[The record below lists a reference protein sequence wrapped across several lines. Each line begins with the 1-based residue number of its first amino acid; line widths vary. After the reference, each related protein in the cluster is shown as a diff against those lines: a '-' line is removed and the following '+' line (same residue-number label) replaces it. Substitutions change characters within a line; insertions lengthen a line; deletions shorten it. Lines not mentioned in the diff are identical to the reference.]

1 MAERSSTQQQETTS
15 LLEAENVLLR
25 KRIEDLEA
33 RVEASVQSRRALLH
47 IMGDLAESNRR
58 LNDQRRAMVHILVD
72 YESDRKDL
80 ANQTEKLNNSRRALM
95 HIVGDAH
102 ESNKRLSESR
112 KAMIHIMGD
121 LRDMT
126 EEISQRERELRDKQ
140 DQLVQAA
147 KLATLGELTTGI
159 AHELNNPLN
168 NIGLYL
174 GNVLDRL
181 DIGQADEGKLRRDLS
196 ASLTQVHKATEII
209 SHLRTFGRSAP
220 SLREPVAINDVI
232 HRACSL
238 LQEQF
243 RLRGIDLTLDLDGS
257 EPVALGNP
265 IQLEQVVMNLL
276 TNARDAVSMSPERRV
291 VVRTMLDEVR
301 LRVAVFDTGPG
312 VPPELEQKVFDPFF
326 TTKEVGE
333 GTGLGLSIVYGIIKE
348 HGGNIFIEPG
358 DSGGKFII
366 ELPAMR
372 VEPE

>member
-1 MAERSSTQQQETTS
+1 MDERSSTQQQETTS

-25 KRIEDLEA
+25 KQIEDLEA

-47 IMGDLAESNRR
+47 IMGDLADSNRR

-257 EPVALGNP
+257 EPVTLGNP

-291 VVRTMLDEVR
+291 VVRTMVDEVR
-301 LRVAVFDTGPG
+301 LRIAVIDTGPG
-312 VPPELEQKVFDPFF
+312 VPAELEQKVFDPFF
-326 TTKEVGE
+326 TTKDVGE

>member
-1 MAERSSTQQQETTS
+1 MDEKSSTVRLESTS
-15 LLEAENVLLR
+15 LLMAENILLR
-25 KRIEDLEA
+25 KQIEDLEA

-47 IMGDLAESNRR
+47 IMDDLAKSNRR

-72 YESDRKDL
+72 YENDRKDL

-95 HIVGDAH
+95 HIVRDAH

-121 LRDMT
+121 LREMT
-126 EEISQRERELRDKQ
+126 EEISQRERELREKQ

-174 GNVLDRL
+174 GNVLDRI
-181 DIGQADEGKLRRDLS
+181 DSGQSDEVKLRKDLS
-196 ASLTQVHKATEII
+196 AALTQVHKATEII

-220 SLREPVAINDVI
+220 STREPVAINEVI

-243 RLRGIDLTLDLDGS
+243 RLRGIDLTLTLDDS
-257 EPVALGNP
+257 APVTLGNA

-276 TNARDAVSMSPERRV
+276 TNARD
-291 VVRTMLDEVR
+291 
-301 LRVAVFDTGPG
+301 
-312 VPPELEQKVFDPFF
+312 
-326 TTKEVGE
+326 
-333 GTGLGLSIVYGIIKE
+333 
-348 HGGNIFIEPG
+348 
-358 DSGGKFII
+358 
-366 ELPAMR
+366 
-372 VEPE
+372 

>member
-1 MAERSSTQQQETTS
+1 MTEPPATTQLDRTG
-15 LLEAENVLLR
+15 LLEAENVVLR
-25 KRIEDLEA
+25 KQIDDLEA

-72 YESDRKDL
+72 YEKDRKDL

-95 HIVGDAH
+95 HIISDAH
-102 ESNKRLSESR
+102 QSNQRLSESR

-121 LRDMT
+121 LREMT
-126 EEISQRERELRDKQ
+126 EEISQRELELREKQ

-181 DIGQADEGKLRRDLS
+181 DNGQFDEARLRRDL
-196 ASLTQVHKATEII
+196 AAALTQVHKATEII

-220 SLREPVAINDVI
+220 STLEPVAINDVI
-232 HRACSL
+232 HRACAL

-243 RLRGIDLTLDLDGS
+243 RLRGIQLILDLDNC
-257 EPVALGNP
+257 EPVTLGNA

-276 TNARDAVSMSPERRV
+276 ANARDAVSKMAERKV
-291 VVRTMLDEVR
+291 VIKTLVDGERLVVSVLDS
-301 LRVAVFDTGPG
+301 GPG
-312 VPPELEQKVFDPFF
+312 IPPEFEQKVFDPFF
-326 TTKEVGE
+326 TTKDVGE

-348 HGGNIFIEPG
+348 HGGNISIETDSPG
-358 DSGGKFII
+358 AHFII
-366 ELPAMR
+366 ELPVMP
-372 VEPE
+372 VESE